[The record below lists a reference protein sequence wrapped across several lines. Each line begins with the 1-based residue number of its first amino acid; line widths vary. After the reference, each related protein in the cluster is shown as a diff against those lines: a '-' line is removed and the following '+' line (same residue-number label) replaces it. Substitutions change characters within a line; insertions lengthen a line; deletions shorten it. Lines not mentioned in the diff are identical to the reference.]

1 MSYNS
6 KTQGEHVTGNCKGNL
21 SNHKVLKGC
30 KTEMTD
36 VWPNSSH
43 EILTSINAELSKV
56 SYWLHTVR
64 SKGSKCWNMLKRFQ
78 KYLGIKFIQILRART
93 NSQVPDPPQMS
104 AICDVVAQLIYLSNS
119 CRVYVMTTSRAV
131 LLGATESAT
140 GIRKKKNNSINTSEK
155 SCVQILGV
163 QSRLLFSIDQ
173 PVRC

>member
-43 EILTSINAELSKV
+43 QILTSINAELSKV
-56 SYWLHTVR
+56 SHWLHTVR
-64 SKGSKCWNMLKRFQ
+64 SKGSKCWNMFNRLQ

-119 CRVYVMTTSRAV
+119 CSVYVITPGRTV
-131 LLGATESAT
+131 LLGAKECD
-140 GIRKKKNNSINTSEK
+140 GHQKEKNNSINTSGK